1 MMKKKNLFVGLFLLF
16 AVFITHAQ
24 DFMPS
29 QFYEITTLRN
39 PALVGI
45 MPANIKVTGNFRDQ
59 WSAVTVPF
67 RTGTLMVE
75 SKIPILKSTD
85 FISFGM
91 QMTRD
96 EAGDSKL
103 HRSQTYLSTT
113 YHKAL
118 TSGDDA
124 VPYYLSFSMM
134 GGYIWSGFDPTKMT
148 FDDQFVGGVFNPGAP
163 TTTVFNRTA
172 IQYFDLSTGLAFSG
186 QTYEG
191 SKFYVG
197 VAGYH
202 LSRSKVNFF
211 RDDAVIMKPRYVINA
226 GLSVMTGETDR
237 FYFFGDVNFQ
247 GGNRQF
253 LMGALYKWNLAS
265 YEEDDEEQNTTSLR
279 FGAAIRWGDAIIPV
293 CKLYHRGFGVGLSY
307 DANLSKLKAASQ
319 TIGGLEMTM
328 GYSALLR
335 KFSMRGERGSNVDCT
350 SFLAF

>member
-1 MMKKKNLFVGLFLLF
+1 MKKKNLIFGFLFV
-16 AVFITHAQ
+16 VIVQSIQAQ

-29 QFYEITTLRN
+29 QFYEMTTLRN

-45 MPANIKVTGNFRDQ
+45 MPANLRVTSNFRDQ

-75 SKIPILKSTD
+75 TKIPVLKSSD

-91 QMTRD
+91 QITRD

-103 HRSQTYLSTT
+103 HRSQSYLSTT

-118 TSGDDA
+118 SSAEDD

-134 GGYIWSGFDPTKMT
+134 GGYIWSGFDPTKLT

-186 QTYEG
+186 ETYMG

-197 VAGYH
+197 LAGFH

-211 RDDAVIMKPRYVINA
+211 RDDAVIMKPRYVLNA
-226 GLSVMTGETDR
+226 GLSVKTGEDDR
-237 FYFFGDVNFQ
+237 IYFYGDVNFQ
-247 GGNRQF
+247 GGNKQF
-253 LMGALYKWNLAS
+253 LMGAMYKLNLGD
-265 YEEDDEEQNTTSLR
+265 YLEDDEERNSTSLR
-279 FGAAIRWGDAIIPV
+279 FGAAIRWGDAVIPV
-293 CKLYHRGFGVGLSY
+293 AKIYHKGFSAGISY
-307 DANLSKLKAASQ
+307 DANLSKLKSASQ
-319 TIGGLEMTM
+319 TVGGLELTL
-328 GYSALLR
+328 GYNAILR
-335 KFSMRGERGSNVDCT
+335 KYANRGMGGGNVDCYH
-350 SFLAF
+350 FLTL

>member
-1 MMKKKNLFVGLFLLF
+1 MMKKKSLFIGGLILGSML
-16 AVFITHAQ
+16 TTQGQ

-45 MPANIKVTGNFRDQ
+45 MPSNIRFTGNFRDQ

-67 RTGTLMVE
+67 RTGTFLVE
-75 SKIPILKSTD
+75 SKIPILKSSD
-85 FISFGM
+85 FISFAT
-91 QMTRD
+91 QITRD

-103 HRSQTYLSTT
+103 QRSQSYLSTT

-118 TSGDDA
+118 TSGEDEI
-124 VPYYLSFSMM
+124 PYFLSFSMM

-148 FDDQFVGGVFNPGAP
+148 FDDQFVGGTFNPGAP
-163 TTTVFNRTA
+163 TSTVFNRTA

-186 QTYEG
+186 QTYMG

-202 LSRSKVNFF
+202 LTRSNVNFF
-211 RDDAVIMKPRYVINA
+211 RDDAVILKPRYVINA
-226 GLSVMTGETDR
+226 GLSVLTGETDR
-237 FYFFGDVNFQ
+237 FYFYGDVNLQ

-253 LMGALYKWNLAS
+253 LMGAIYKWNLAS

-279 FGAAIRWGDAIIPV
+279 LGAAIRWGDAIIPL
-293 CKLYHRGFGVGLSY
+293 CKLYHRGLSVGLSY
-307 DANLSKLKAASQ
+307 DANISKLKSFTQ
-319 TIGGLEMTM
+319 TVGGFEATL

-335 KFSMRGERGSNVDCT
+335 KFLNRGERGSNVEC
-350 SFLAF
+350 SKVLSL